1 MTTATTWE
9 KYLNS
14 SRRKPKQ
21 ESGEKSQYED
31 NRTEFEKD
39 QDRISFSTPLR
50 RLADKTQ
57 VFPLEKND
65 SIRTRLTHSLEVAN
79 IAWNFGVRVSTEP
92 NVQKLVGRAELIREI
107 PPILRASALMHD
119 FGNPP
124 FGHQGEEAI
133 RSWFKKNDKVLKN
146 IAPEKSGD
154 FLNFEGN
161 AQGFRLITK
170 LQLINDV
177 YGLDLTYATL
187 ATFLKY
193 PFSSEGDK
201 KKYGYFFSEKDIATE
216 VLEKTGLE
224 IGTKHPLN
232 CLMEASDDIA
242 YSTMDV
248 EDAVKKQIVSFHDLV
263 AFLEK
268 SKSDPVV
275 NSVVE
280 FAKKKTVEYTEKGL
294 HSKELSI
301 VLMERMRAHLIYVMA
316 GAVGSKFIEKFEGI
330 SKKEK
335 FDLFDLSGTS
345 ILKEQLTAFAKEHAY
360 RHHTVLAQELHGRTV
375 VHSLMDML
383 WIGISAIDKDVAKEW
398 KKRQASENFVI
409 SHISK
414 NYLRVYENAVST
426 DPENKEYYK
435 LRLLT
440 DMVSGMTDTFAVN
453 LEGELQAY
461 LKGHTN

>member
-1 MTTATTWE
+1 MVASNDWD
-9 KYLNS
+9 KFLNS
-14 SRRKPKQ
+14 NRRKPKPALS
-21 ESGEKSQYED
+21 EGTSSLD
-31 NRTEFEKD
+31 SRTEFEKD

-57 VFPLEKND
+57 VFPLERND

-79 IAWNFGVRVSTEP
+79 IAWNFGIRVSTNSIIE
-92 NVQKLVGRAELIREI
+92 NAVGRKDLIRVI

-133 RSWFKKNDKVLKN
+133 RSWFKQNEKEVLKN
-146 IAPEKSGD
+146 VSLEHVGD

-193 PFSSEGDK
+193 PFSSEGGK
-201 KKYGYFFSEKDIATE
+201 KKYGYFFSEKDIALD
-216 VLEKTGLE
+216 VLDHTGLE
-224 IGTKHPLN
+224 VGIKHPLN

-242 YSTMDV
+242 YSSMDV

-268 SKSDPVV
+268 SKSDPVIGE
-275 NSVVE
+275 VVA
-280 FAKKKTVEYTEKGL
+280 FAKKKISEYTAKGL

-301 VLMERMRAHLIYVMA
+301 VLMERMRAELINVMSR
-316 GAVGSKFIEKFEGI
+316 AVGDAFIQNFSKISNRQECKLFE
-330 SKKEK
+330 
-335 FDLFDLSGTS
+335 TS
-345 ILKEQLTAFAKEHAY
+345 NTKVLRDQLTAFAKEHAY
-360 RHHTVLAQELHGRTV
+360 RHYSVLAQELKGRTII
-375 VHSLMDML
+375 HSLMDML
-383 WIGISAIDKDVAKEW
+383 WVGISSIENDVAKEW
-398 KKRQASENFVI
+398 KDRGAAENFI
-409 SHISK
+409 LSQISK
-414 NYLRVYENAVST
+414 NYLRVYEDDVAT
-426 DPENKEYYK
+426 NKLGCKDYYK

-440 DMVSGMTDTFAVN
+440 DMVSGMTDTFAMD
-453 LEGELQAY
+453 LEKELRTY
-461 LKGHTN
+461 LKVN